1 MGLKINNNV
10 VKTSSKRSKTTQNTA
25 NTQENLSQVEYDKST
40 SKIESSAESE
50 YVTDSD
56 FEPATED
63 EVENTILDSD
73 VEKTKFS
80 KETPSSL
87 MEKVKITFSMQY
99 SFFNNYFYSF
109 FFRSLDLFWSLNFFS
124 PFSNLLLRVNFL
136 SLTQVFH

>member
-1 MGLKINNNV
+1 MGLKIINNV
-10 VKTSSKRSKTTQNTA
+10 VKTSSKRSKTTQNTT

-63 EVENTILDSD
+63 EVENTILDCD

-87 MEKVKITFSMQY
+87 MEKVI
-99 SFFNNYFYSF
+99 FFQQRYYIHILSQVCTYQTYTYFDISIPLV
-109 FFRSLDLFWSLNFFS
+109 SVG
-124 PFSNLLLRVNFL
+124 P
-136 SLTQVFH
+136 

>member
-1 MGLKINNNV
+1 MGLKIINNV
-10 VKTSSKRSKTTQNTA
+10 VKTSSKRSKTTQNTT

-63 EVENTILDSD
+63 EVENTILDCD

-87 MEKVKITFSMQY
+87 IGKVKLTFSTQY
-99 SFFNNYFYSF
+99 SFFYYYFSSF
-109 FFRSLDLFWSLNFFS
+109 F
-124 PFSNLLLRVNFL
+124 
-136 SLTQVFH
+136 

>member
-10 VKTSSKRSKTTQNTA
+10 VKTRSKRSKTTQNTA

-40 SKIESSAESE
+40 SKIGSSAESE

-87 MEKVKITFSMQY
+87 MGKVKITFSTQY
-99 SFFNNYFYSF
+99 SFFYNYLFSF
-109 FFRSLDLFWSLNFFS
+109 FFKSLDLF
-124 PFSNLLLRVNFL
+124 
-136 SLTQVFH
+136 

>member
-1 MGLKINNNV
+1 MGLKIINNV
-10 VKTSSKRSKTTQNTA
+10 VKTSSKRSKTTQNTT
-25 NTQENLSQVEYDKST
+25 NTQENLSQVDYDKST

-63 EVENTILDSD
+63 EVENTILDCD

-87 MEKVKITFSMQY
+87 MGKVKITFSMQY
-99 SFFNNYFYSF
+99 SLFYNYFYSF
-109 FFRSLDLFWSLNFFS
+109 FGSLDLFFRSLKIFS
-124 PFSNLLLRVNFL
+124 FL
-136 SLTQVFH
+136 

>member
-1 MGLKINNNV
+1 MGLNIINNV
-10 VKTSSKRSKTTQNTA
+10 VKTSSKKSKTIQNTT
-25 NTQENLSQVEYDKST
+25 NTQENLSQVEYDQST

-50 YVTDSD
+50 YITDSD
-56 FEPATED
+56 FDPATED

-73 VEKTKFS
+73 IEKNKFS

-109 FFRSLDLFWSLNFFS
+109 F
-124 PFSNLLLRVNFL
+124 
-136 SLTQVFH
+136 

>member
-10 VKTSSKRSKTTQNTA
+10 VKTRSKRSKTTQNTA

-40 SKIESSAESE
+40 SKIGSSAESE

-87 MEKVKITFSMQY
+87 MGKVKIKFSPQY
-99 SFFNNYFYSF
+99 IHFFYNYLFFHF
-109 FFRSLDLFWSLNFFS
+109 FFKSLDLF
-124 PFSNLLLRVNFL
+124 
-136 SLTQVFH
+136 

>member
-1 MGLKINNNV
+1 MGLKIINNV
-10 VKTSSKRSKTTQNTA
+10 VKTSSKRSKTTQNTT
-25 NTQENLSQVEYDKST
+25 NTQENLSQVDYDKST

-73 VEKTKFS
+73 LEKTKFS

-87 MEKVKITFSMQY
+87 MGKVKITFSMQY
-99 SFFNNYFYSF
+99 SLFYNYFYSF
-109 FFRSLDLFWSLNFFS
+109 FGSLDLFFRSLKIFS
-124 PFSNLLLRVNFL
+124 FL
-136 SLTQVFH
+136 

>member
-1 MGLKINNNV
+1 MGLKIINNV
-10 VKTSSKRSKTTQNTA
+10 VKTSSKRSKTTQNTT

-87 MEKVKITFSMQY
+87 IGKVKLTFSRQY
-99 SFFNNYFYSF
+99 LFFYHYFSSF
-109 FFRSLDLFWSLNFFS
+109 FFRSLYLF
-124 PFSNLLLRVNFL
+124 
-136 SLTQVFH
+136 

>member
-25 NTQENLSQVEYDKST
+25 NTQENLSQVEFDQST

-87 MEKVKITFSMQY
+87 MGKVKITFSTQY
-99 SFFNNYFYSF
+99 SFFYNYLFSF
-109 FFRSLDLFWSLNFFS
+109 FFKSLDLF
-124 PFSNLLLRVNFL
+124 
-136 SLTQVFH
+136 

>member
-1 MGLKINNNV
+1 MGLKIINNV
-10 VKTSSKRSKTTQNTA
+10 VKTSSKRSKTTQNTT

-73 VEKTKFS
+73 LEKTKFS

-87 MEKVKITFSMQY
+87 MGKVKITFSMQY
-99 SFFNNYFYSF
+99 SLFYNYFYSF
-109 FFRSLDLFWSLNFFS
+109 FGSLDLFFRSLKIFS
-124 PFSNLLLRVNFL
+124 FL
-136 SLTQVFH
+136 

>member
-1 MGLKINNNV
+1 MGLKIINNV
-10 VKTSSKRSKTTQNTA
+10 VKTSSKRSKTTQNTT

-87 MEKVKITFSMQY
+87 MGKVKITFSMQY
-99 SFFNNYFYSF
+99 SLFYNYFYSF
-109 FFRSLDLFWSLNFFS
+109 FGSLDLFFRSLKIFS
-124 PFSNLLLRVNFL
+124 FL
-136 SLTQVFH
+136 

>member
-10 VKTSSKRSKTTQNTA
+10 VKTSSKTSKTTQNTA
-25 NTQENLSQVEYDKST
+25 NAQENLSQVEYDKST
-40 SKIESSAESE
+40 SKIGSSAESE

-56 FEPATED
+56 FDPATED

-87 MEKVKITFSMQY
+87 MGKVKITFSTQY
-99 SFFNNYFYSF
+99 SFFYNYLFSF
-109 FFRSLDLFWSLNFFS
+109 FLN
-124 PFSNLLLRVNFL
+124 P
-136 SLTQVFH
+136 